1 MKEQNKGNPGISA
14 YEKAALEGVD
24 PRCIPQRLEGPVPEH
39 DEIKY
44 PDYPESD
51 QETWKFL
58 YDRQMKFLPDR
69 ACKEYMDGTEMLN
82 LSPETIP
89 YLKELSH
96 VFYKTTGWKVARVPG
111 LIHSQ
116 NFFELLRRSVFP
128 STDYIR
134 GKEELDYTPA
144 PDLFHD
150 IFGHMPLLTNKS
162 FASFYQKFG
171 EAALNAT
178 GDNSVKLETFH
189 WFTVEFGLIN
199 NPEGRRIYGAGVL
212 SSHKEVQHSLSDQV
226 QVKPFDPDKIVVQE
240 YDVWHL
246 QPILF
251 AIDSF
256 EQLESGFDRWCKKEG
271 LLN

>member
-1 MKEQNKGNPGISA
+1 MKDPRQENKELSA
-14 YEKAALEGVD
+14 YEKAAQEGID
-24 PRCIPQRLEGPVPEH
+24 PRCIPQRLDGPVPEH

-51 QETWKFL
+51 QETWRYL
-58 YDRQMKFLPDR
+58 YERQMKFLPGR
-69 ACKEYMDGTEMLN
+69 ACKEYMDGTELLK
-82 LSPETIP
+82 LSPDKIP

-96 VFYKTTGWKVARVPG
+96 VFFETTGWKVARVPG
-111 LIHSQ
+111 LIHSE

-171 EAALNAT
+171 KAALNAT
-178 GDNSVKLETFH
+178 GNNSIKLETFH

-212 SSHKEVQHSLSDQV
+212 SSLNEVQHSLSDQV
-226 QVKPFDPDKIVVQE
+226 EVQPFDPEKIVVQQ

-256 EQLESGFDRWCKKEG
+256 EQLESGFDSWCKKEG
-271 LLN
+271 MLN